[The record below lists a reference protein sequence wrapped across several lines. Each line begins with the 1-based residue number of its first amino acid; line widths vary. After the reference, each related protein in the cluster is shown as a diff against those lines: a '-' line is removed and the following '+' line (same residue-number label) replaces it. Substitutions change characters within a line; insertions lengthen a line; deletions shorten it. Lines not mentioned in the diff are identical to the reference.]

1 MFYCS
6 YADRPDFRDFV
17 PCQMKAFVD
26 LADLPCNNAMGLSP
40 GVVLIM
46 EPAYRDPDAD
56 QFFSLLFE
64 PWMKK
69 ENPKQVLREG
79 YNNTQLINM
88 SRLIG
93 PAIVFPDFGGHKR
106 AYFRLKPRSVWESMY
121 EDWLEAEHTRFFDDE
136 EELEN

>member
-1 MFYCS
+1 MFDCS
-6 YADRPDFRDFV
+6 YADQPDFRDFV

-26 LADLPCNNAMGLSP
+26 LTDLPCNNAMGLAP
-40 GVVLIM
+40 GIMLIM

-69 ENPKQVLREG
+69 ENPKQGLREG
-79 YNNTQLINM
+79 YNNTQLIDV

-93 PAIVFPDFGGHKR
+93 PAIVIPDLGGHK
-106 AYFRLKPRSVWESMY
+106 
-121 EDWLEAEHTRFFDDE
+121 
-136 EELEN
+136 